1 MGKYNFF
8 EFKGNDTISTHSNGA
23 GYLSFLPLA
32 FQGEV
37 DGELVYRHYELEHI
51 VLLEVCGKGQQ
62 DWHHRLDLL
71 TQDIGFWLFNQFRGK
86 SKVYLPHGVEL
97 SENRCL
103 PFASLRST
111 VAVALSAGKVW
122 LSCIG
127 FKRNGLPLLTEEY
140 KSLKRLVDFEQQRK
154 AYDLL
159 LTDVGIGHK
168 QRALWEQI
176 RNIVYKPF
184 HTRLE
189 IGLLVEKLLQ
199 EIMHVGSY
207 DMQAERSRLGIY
219 HEALAYIRTHCDGHI
234 TTETVAQALHVSPRT
249 LNRAFEDKPIKLADY
264 IHRLKLLKAQ
274 ELLYRGDMSVEEVAN
289 ALNFSSRNYFS
300 KEFKK
305 YFFEVPSSIRKM

>member
-1 MGKYNFF
+1 MDKCNFF
-8 EFKGNDTISTHSNGA
+8 EFRGNNTALKQYSRA
-23 GYLSFLPLA
+23 GYLSFLPLS

-37 DGELVYRHYELEHI
+37 DGRVQYRCYELEHI
-51 VLLEVCGKGQQ
+51 CLLEVRGEVGTKGLQ
-62 DWHHRLDLL
+62 LDLL

-111 VAVALSAGKVW
+111 VTVALSAGKVW

-127 FKRNGLPLLTEEY
+127 FKRSGLPLLTEEY

-154 AYDLL
+154 TYDLL
-159 LTDVGIGHK
+159 LTDVSIGHK

-176 RNIVYKPF
+176 RNMVYKPF

-219 HEALAYIRTHCDGHI
+219 HEALAYIRTHCDEHI
-234 TTETVAQALHVSPRT
+234 VKETVAQALHVSTRT

-289 ALNFSSRNYFS
+289 ELNFSSRNYFS